1 MPHFIAA
8 NWKEQKWLVARTL
21 FSSINWPRM
30 NEYLIYIIF
39 GGLAIAVLMHA
50 VPLSLLVAA
59 GVGYLLFI
67 LWQKNMRS

>member
-1 MPHFIAA
+1 MIASY
-8 NWKEQKWLVARTL
+8 L
-21 FSSINWPRM
+21 IM

-59 GVGYLLFI
+59 AVGYLLYI
-67 LWQKNMRS
+67 LWQKNMRK